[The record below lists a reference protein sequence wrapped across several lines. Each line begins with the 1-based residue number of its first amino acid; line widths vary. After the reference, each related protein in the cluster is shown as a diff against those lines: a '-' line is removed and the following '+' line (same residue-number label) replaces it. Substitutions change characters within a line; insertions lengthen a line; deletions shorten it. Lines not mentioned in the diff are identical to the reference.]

1 MGMGI
6 IPRRELA
13 RRTALAERFVDHQIN
28 NYLHDIRTKLDSLK
42 THFAELERAGNVLRE
57 EGRIAEKEETQRRWE
72 GARKEV
78 EKLANSLRSM
88 LSYVFT
94 GLKSKDDF
102 KPRIDDAAGQ
112 DVFLRETR
120 FMGKQIAESERR
132 IVQYLFELNSTISL
146 DELQGDNMVISLYRV
161 RQMARA
167 LKGHF

>member
-1 MGMGI
+1 MEMGI
-6 IPRRELA
+6 ISRRALA

-57 EGRIAEKEETQRRWE
+57 EGRIAEKEEIQRRWE

-78 EKLANSLRSM
+78 EKLANSLRNM
-88 LSYVFT
+88 LRYVFT

-112 DVFLRETR
+112 DMFLRETR

-146 DELQGDNMVISLYRV
+146 DELRGDNMVISLYRV